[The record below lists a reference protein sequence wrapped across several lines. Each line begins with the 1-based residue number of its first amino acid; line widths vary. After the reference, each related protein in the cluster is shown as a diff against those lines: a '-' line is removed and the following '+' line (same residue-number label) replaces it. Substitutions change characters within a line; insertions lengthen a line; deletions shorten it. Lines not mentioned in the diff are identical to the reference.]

1 MLCED
6 SESGSP
12 ALVKDAP
19 VVGPQGLAAS
29 PYFADGD
36 TEAQRQRTPNRIR
49 TYNLCVSYH

>member
-49 TYNLCVSYH
+49 TYNLCVS